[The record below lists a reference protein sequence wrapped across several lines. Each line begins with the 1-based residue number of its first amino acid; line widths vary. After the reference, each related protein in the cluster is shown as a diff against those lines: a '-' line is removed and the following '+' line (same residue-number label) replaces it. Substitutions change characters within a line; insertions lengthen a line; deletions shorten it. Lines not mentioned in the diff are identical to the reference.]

1 MFKAAYNYITG
12 GNKKE
17 AKTKEIKGIEE
28 TRDDLVFFSDGDDII
43 TGYDQTPAE
52 EIATMQKKQL
62 NEPYKDIKTIRDK
75 LTQQE
80 ETEKTTEESEA
91 EEEQTPETEEETET
105 ETKIIVPKEDD
116 KKKSLSVSDD
126 KKYISMFTDGVFSI
140 LEQSKPLIEA
150 ITEIEESLD
159 NINDENKR
167 YQIIEYAAEVLSKA
181 TDKEGNKLFK
191 DKEEAKTMLFNLSSF
206 NKHRIKYK
214 LPINVQKEIKEKQ
227 PITIN
232 PMLKRQIINHSINRN
247 IYQY

>member
-1 MFKAAYNYITG
+1 MFGAIKAGFDYITG
-12 GNKKE
+12 KKE
-17 AKTKEIKGIEE
+17 EKKETK
-28 TRDDLVFFSDGDDII
+28 DDFNFFSDGDDII
-43 TGYDQTPAE
+43 TGYDKTQQINTQME
-52 EIATMQKKQL
+52 KKPL
-62 NEPYKDIKTIRDK
+62 RERI
-75 LTQQE
+75 TQQE
-80 ETEKTTEESEA
+80 TEQETETEESEA

-105 ETKIIVPKEDD
+105 ETQIIIPKEDD

-167 YQIIEYAAEVLSKA
+167 YEIIEYAAEVLSKA

-191 DKEEAKTMLFNLSSF
+191 DKQEAKNTLFNLSSF

-232 PMLKRQIINHSINRN
+232 PMLKRQIINHSINQN

>member
-1 MFKAAYNYITG
+1 MNEAIKQINSQVKTKPIDDMITPR
-12 GNKKE
+12 KKE
-17 AKTKEIKGIEE
+17 T
-28 TRDDLVFFSDGDDII
+28 T
-43 TGYDQTPAE
+43 
-52 EIATMQKKQL
+52 
-62 NEPYKDIKTIRDK
+62 
-75 LTQQE
+75 
-80 ETEKTTEESEA
+80 TTEESKTEEEQTTETEEEQE
-91 EEEQTPETEEETET
+91 EEEQTP

-167 YQIIEYAAEVLSKA
+167 YEIIEYAAEVLSKA

-191 DKEEAKTMLFNLSSF
+191 DKQEAKTVLFNIHSM
-206 NKHRIKYK
+206 NNHRIKYK

>member
-1 MFKAAYNYITG
+1 MLK
-12 GNKKE
+12 KKE
-17 AKTKEIKGIEE
+17 TE
-28 TRDDLVFFSDGDDII
+28 T
-43 TGYDQTPAE
+43 
-52 EIATMQKKQL
+52 
-62 NEPYKDIKTIRDK
+62 
-75 LTQQE
+75 E
-80 ETEKTTEESEA
+80 ETEEETETETETDNESLKSLKSISPMMKKKPLREKITQEEETTTEESETEESET
-91 EEEQTPETEEETET
+91 EEEQTPETEEEQAP
-105 ETKIIVPKEDD
+105 ETKIIVPEEDD

-150 ITEIEESLD
+150 ITEIEESLN

-167 YQIIEYAAEVLSKA
+167 YEIIEYAAEVLSKA

-191 DKEEAKTMLFNLSSF
+191 DKAEAKTALFNIHSM

-227 PITIN
+227 PITVN

>member
-1 MFKAAYNYITG
+1 MLK
-12 GNKKE
+12 KKE
-17 AKTKEIKGIEE
+17 EKKRIEE
-28 TRDDLVFFSDGDDII
+28 TEEE
-43 TGYDQTPAE
+43 TETEE

-62 NEPYKDIKTIRDK
+62 NKPYKDIKPLNEK
-75 LTQQE
+75 LTQEQDD
-80 ETEKTTEESEA
+80 ETTTEESET
-91 EEEQTPETEEETET
+91 EEEQAPETEEEQAP

-167 YQIIEYAAEVLSKA
+167 YEIIEYAAEVLSKA

-191 DKEEAKTMLFNLSSF
+191 DKEEAKRALFNIHSMH
-206 NKHRIKYK
+206 KHRIKYK

-227 PITIN
+227 PITVN

-247 IYQY
+247 MYQY

>member
-1 MFKAAYNYITG
+1 MNEAIKQINSQVKTKPIDDMITPR
-12 GNKKE
+12 KKE
-17 AKTKEIKGIEE
+17 T
-28 TRDDLVFFSDGDDII
+28 T
-43 TGYDQTPAE
+43 
-52 EIATMQKKQL
+52 
-62 NEPYKDIKTIRDK
+62 
-75 LTQQE
+75 
-80 ETEKTTEESEA
+80 TTEESKTKEEQTTETEESKTEEEQTTETEEEQE
-91 EEEQTPETEEETET
+91 EEEQTP

-167 YQIIEYAAEVLSKA
+167 YEIIEYAAEVLSKA

-191 DKEEAKTMLFNLSSF
+191 DKQEAKTVLFNIHSM
-206 NKHRIKYK
+206 NNHRIKYK

>member
-1 MFKAAYNYITG
+1 MSRLNPYNG
-12 GNKKE
+12 LPNKKE
-17 AKTKEIKGIEE
+17 EKKETK
-28 TRDDLVFFSDGDDII
+28 DNFDFFSDGDDII
-43 TGYDQTPAE
+43 TGHDQTQQ
-52 EIATMQKKQL
+52 INTQLKK
-62 NEPYKDIKTIRDK
+62 EPLREK

-80 ETEKTTEESEA
+80 TEEETTTEESEA
-91 EEEQTPETEEETET
+91 EEEQETEETTTEEQEEEQTPETEEET

-167 YQIIEYAAEVLSKA
+167 YEIIEYAAEVLSKA
-181 TDKEGNKLFK
+181 TDKDGNKLFK
-191 DKEEAKTMLFNLSSF
+191 DKQEAKNTLFNLSSF

-227 PITIN
+227 PIMIN
-232 PMLKRQIINHSINRN
+232 PMLKRQIINHYTNRN

>member
-1 MFKAAYNYITG
+1 MLNSIKAAYNYMTG
-12 GNKKE
+12 KKE
-17 AKTKEIKGIEE
+17 EKKGIEE
-28 TRDDLVFFSDGDDII
+28 TETRDDFDFFSDGDDII
-43 TGYDQTPAE
+43 TGYDQTQQ
-52 EIATMQKKQL
+52 INTQMKK
-62 NEPYKDIKTIRDK
+62 EPIREK

-80 ETEKTTEESEA
+80 TEEETTTKEEQE
-91 EEEQTPETEEETET
+91 EEEQTPETEEET

-167 YQIIEYAAEVLSKA
+167 YEIIEYAAEVLSKA

-191 DKEEAKTMLFNLSSF
+191 DKAEAKTALFNIHSM

-227 PITIN
+227 PIMIN
-232 PMLKRQIINHSINRN
+232 PMLKRQIINHSINKN

>member
-1 MFKAAYNYITG
+1 MKDIEKKGFIFVKMLKKKAP
-12 GNKKE
+12 
-17 AKTKEIKGIEE
+17 GIEE
-28 TRDDLVFFSDGDDII
+28 TEEE
-43 TGYDQTPAE
+43 TETETPTE

-62 NEPYKDIKTIRDK
+62 NKPYKNIKPVREK
-75 LTQQE
+75 LTQEE
-80 ETEKTTEESEA
+80 ETTTEESEA
-91 EEEQTPETEEETET
+91 EEEQEPETEEEQAP

-140 LEQSKPLIEA
+140 FEQSKPLIEA
-150 ITEIEESLD
+150 ITEIEESLN

-167 YQIIEYAAEVLSKA
+167 YEIIEYAAEVLSKA

-191 DKEEAKTMLFNLSSF
+191 DKAEAKNTLFNLSSF

-227 PITIN
+227 PITVN

>member
-1 MFKAAYNYITG
+1 MSFLNPVNVAKIAFDYMTG
-12 GNKKE
+12 KKKDKKE
-17 AKTKEIKGIEE
+17 EKKGIEE
-28 TRDDLVFFSDGDDII
+28 TE
-43 TGYDQTPAE
+43 PEE

-62 NEPYKDIKTIRDK
+62 NKPYKNIKPLNEK
-75 LTQQE
+75 LTQEQE
-80 ETEKTTEESEA
+80 EETTTEESEA
-91 EEEQTPETEEETET
+91 EEEQAPETEEEQETEE

-126 KKYISMFTDGVFSI
+126 KKYISMFTDGIFSI

-167 YQIIEYAAEVLSKA
+167 YEIIEYAAEVLSKA

-191 DKEEAKTMLFNLSSF
+191 DKQEAKKTLFNLSSF

-227 PITIN
+227 PITVN
-232 PMLKRQIINHSINRN
+232 PMLKRQIINHSINQN

>member
-1 MFKAAYNYITG
+1 MS
-12 GNKKE
+12 
-17 AKTKEIKGIEE
+17 EE
-28 TRDDLVFFSDGDDII
+28 
-43 TGYDQTPAE
+43 
-52 EIATMQKKQL
+52 
-62 NEPYKDIKTIRDK
+62 
-75 LTQQE
+75 QE
-80 ETEKTTEESEA
+80 EQEHEEEQE
-91 EEEQTPETEEETET
+91 EEEQTP

-167 YQIIEYAAEVLSKA
+167 YEIIEYAAEVLSKA

-191 DKEEAKTMLFNLSSF
+191 DKQEAKTVLFNIHSM
-206 NKHRIKYK
+206 NNHRIKYK